1 VTDSLDVEVPDARVD
16 EVPTG
21 VTAGEEIFVCRDLRF
36 AYLERFTALDGV
48 SFSVRAGEKVALLG
62 ANGSGKS
69 TLLKILDGLL
79 FPDSGTFEAF
89 GQPVTEEA
97 LEDEQF
103 SVGFRSR
110 VGFIFQNSDAQVFS
124 PTVREE
130 IAFGPLQ
137 MGMPPKR
144 VERRIA
150 DVMGML
156 GIADLADRA
165 PFQLSGGE
173 KKKVAI
179 ASVLAM
185 NPEVL
190 LVDEPTAALDP
201 RTQQWLIE
209 LVVELNRA
217 GKTIV
222 LATHDL
228 DVLDVVADRCL
239 VFSEDHR
246 IVAQDA
252 PSSVLADRELLLRVN
267 LIHEHTH
274 THETG
279 RAHDHGHGFRH
290 HADRA

>member
-1 VTDSLDVEVPDARVD
+1 MDVEVPDARVD